1 MRCIDFR
8 NPKLFLQWSLD
19 KYGFVHVT
27 LLDVGV
33 V

>member
-8 NPKLFLQWSLD
+8 NPQIFLKREID
-19 KYGFVHVT
+19 KFGFVHVK